1 LLRALAASN
10 IYLPGRSSAVL
21 ILDKAMTLYLLKVLI
36 SALVIVA
43 VTELSKRGGT
53 FWGGVLA
60 SLPLTS
66 LLAFIWLYAETR
78 DATRVAAL
86 SWSVLWL
93 IIPSLTLFVA
103 LPLLLKRGIGFAVAL
118 PTSVALMVAAYL
130 VTAAVL
136 KRFGVTI

>member
-1 LLRALAASN
+1 
-10 IYLPGRSSAVL
+10 
-21 ILDKAMTLYLLKVLI
+21 MTLYLLKVLI
-36 SALVIVA
+36 SALVIVT

-53 FWGGVLA
+53 FWGGLLA

-78 DATRVAAL
+78 NATRVAAL
-86 SWSVLWL
+86 SWSILWL
-93 IIPSLTLFVA
+93 VIPSLTLFIA
-103 LPLLLKRGIGFAVAL
+103 LPLLLKRATGFAVAL
-118 PTSVALMVAAYL
+118 TISVALMVGAYL

>member
-1 LLRALAASN
+1 MFRRALF
-10 IYLPGRSSAVL
+10 IFT
-21 ILDKAMTLYLLKVLI
+21 KTMTLYLLKVLI

-66 LLAFIWLYAETR
+66 LLAFIWLYAETS
-78 DATRVAAL
+78 DAMRVAAL
-86 SWSVLWL
+86 SRSIFWMV
-93 IIPSLTLFVA
+93 IPSLTLFVA
-103 LPLLLKRGIGFAVAL
+103 VPLLLRRGVAFAFAL
-118 PTSVALMVAAYL
+118 PISIAVMVAAYF
-130 VTAAVL
+130 AISAIL